1 MTKEKAIELA
11 NCLKNNY
18 TINFDDISDF
28 CDKAIDALEDYGKE
42 CEETVSR
49 QQVLDIVKF
58 EEKWLKDAKSN
69 SSNTDI
75 AFSGIMDRVKKLPLV
90 TTTRKKGKWV
100 KSTEMTS
107 TVSTVKC
114 PICGREFVFLMS
126 GTNLKFC
133 PNCGSQMSYE

>member
-1 MTKEKAIELA
+1 MTKEKAVEFA

-28 CDKAIDALEDYGKE
+28 CDKVIDALGDYGKE

-58 EEKWLKDAKSN
+58 EERWLKDAM
-69 SSNTDI
+69 
-75 AFSGIMDRVKKLPLV
+75 G
-90 TTTRKKGKWV
+90 
-100 KSTEMTS
+100 
-107 TVSTVKC
+107 
-114 PICGREFVFLMS
+114 

-133 PNCGSQMSYE
+133 PNCGSQMSYK

>member
-1 MTKEKAIELA
+1 MTKEKAIEFA

-28 CDKAIDALEDYGKE
+28 CDKVIDALEDYGKE

-69 SSNTDI
+69 SPNTDI

-90 TTTRKKGKWV
+90 IPARKKGTWV
-100 KSTEMTS
+100 KSTEMIS

-114 PICGREFVFLMS
+114 PICGRDFVFLMG